1 METEG
6 EMARQCI
13 AEVVFIYE
21 GISAI
26 SDVLRMH
33 KDKEK
38 CSGVLATSRSDDLGD
53 SKALLGSGRRMKI

>member
-6 EMARQCI
+6 EMARQYI
-13 AEVVFIYE
+13 AKVVFIYE

-33 KDKEK
+33 KDRKSVQEFWQHRGLMTRETQRH
-38 CSGVLATSRSDDLGD
+38 CWEVGEG
-53 SKALLGSGRRMKI
+53 